1 MTETPPSL
9 AESINNT
16 IRYTDWTAWKRTGP
30 VVDTPDARGEIES
43 LVESLAASDIT
54 VRGAYDLRGLRA
66 DADLLLW
73 VHGPTAEG
81 VQDALRSFERTTIGR
96 AFDVTW
102 AGMGIHRPAE
112 FNRSHVPGFMTG
124 AEARKWAC
132 VYPFVRSYEW
142 YLLPEPERR
151 EMLIEHGKAGSVYS
165 QIVSSTV
172 ASFALGDYEWLLAL
186 EADELHDLVDMMRD
200 LRYTQAR
207 MHVREEIPFFTGQ
220 RFDLTEIGERFQ

>member
-1 MTETPPSL
+1 MTDTPGTL
-9 AESINNT
+9 AESINQT
-16 IRYTDWTAWKRTGP
+16 IRYTDWTAWKKIGSVPNTPEARKEL
-30 VVDTPDARGEIES
+30 VD
-43 LVESLAASDIT
+43 LVASMTADDIV

-66 DADLLLW
+66 DADVLLW
-73 VHGPTAEG
+73 FHGPTAEG
-81 VQDALRSFERTTIGR
+81 VQDAVRAFGSTAIGR
-96 AFDVTW
+96 QFSTTW

-124 AEARKWAC
+124 AQAKTWVC

-186 EADELHDLVDMMRD
+186 EADQLHDLVDMMRD
-200 LRYTQAR
+200 LRYTKAR

-220 RFDLTEIGERFQ
+220 RFDMTEMGERFQ